1 MWRHPARSASALVP
15 AHARVAVCGLLGLVV
30 MLLACSAQAA
40 EAATENAAVPIQ
52 KSGSKADTFETLE
65 TGPYEGAWEY
75 RWGDSPHL
83 GSGEF
88 LWAQPGAT
96 AERDWRRF
104 TPPGTP
110 PGRAGSKFLWLRSR
124 LVGPRAHD
132 AAMFILLVDQIFEA
146 YLDGVLIYRFGVLDG
161 PGAGQPA
168 GWAPHYLPLGDDYQG
183 KELTL
188 RVYSE
193 HVEIGV
199 VAPEPVERQA
209 NPERSALPQRRGQSG
224 PHMSRHG
231 AVQLEAER
239 LGVGRVPIDRP
250 LEGVHE
256 ARVDEV
262 AERDVDEGD
271 GR

>member
-15 AHARVAVCGLLGLVV
+15 AHARVAICGLLGLVV
-30 MLLACSAQAA
+30 ILLACRAQAA

-52 KSGSKADTFETLE
+52 KNGSKADTFETLE
-65 TGPYEGAWEY
+65 AGPYEGAWEY

-193 HVEIGV
+193 HVEIGIMGPIQIGNRLTLTV
-199 VAPEPVERQA
+199 THMR
-209 NPERSALPQRRGQSG
+209 NGQDLLIVGSLLIVL
-224 PHMSRHG
+224 S
-231 AVQLEAER
+231 LLS
-239 LGVGRVPIDRP
+239 LGIYVGRRQEKTY
-250 LEGVHE
+250 LSYGGFRSKSTRLNSSH
-256 ARVDEV
+256 
-262 AERDVDEGD
+262 
-271 GR
+271 